1 MQYIV
6 FACNIVLGSSGIN
19 LGGGYVLGN
28 VSFTQKGHIAV
39 LTLNR
44 PEVLNAFNYAL
55 LNALH
60 EYVVKIQTSSDIRV
74 VIITGAGEKAFSA
87 GADLK
92 ERKTLTEEE
101 VRRNIFKIG
110 EVFNAVDS
118 LPQPTIAAINGAA
131 FGGGLELALAC
142 DFRIAQTESIMGL
155 TETSLAII
163 PGAGGTQRLPRLIGE
178 AKALELILMA
188 KRVTAAEALSIC
200 LVYDVSRKE
209 DLIGTSM
216 KWAER
221 MLVNGPLALKQAK
234 FAIKQGMNA
243 DLQTGLRIEQ
253 KAYELL
259 IPTDDRLEALAAFV
273 EKRRPNFKGK

>member
-1 MQYIV
+1 M
-6 FACNIVLGSSGIN
+6 
-19 LGGGYVLGN
+19 GN
-28 VSFTQKGHIAV
+28 VSFAQKGHIAV

-44 PEVLNAFNYAL
+44 PEVFNAFNYAL
-55 LNALH
+55 LNELH
-60 EYVVKIQTSSDIRV
+60 GYVEKIRTSSDIRI

-110 EVFNAVDS
+110 EVFNAIDS

-131 FGGGLELALAC
+131 FGGGLELALSC

-178 AKALELILMA
+178 AKALELILTA
-188 KRVTAAEALSIC
+188 KRVTAEEALTIG
-200 LVYDVSRKE
+200 LVNDVSRKE
-209 DLIGTSM
+209 DLIETSM
-216 KWAER
+216 NWAER

-259 IPTDDRLEALAAFV
+259 IPTEDRLEALAAFA
-273 EKRRPNFKGK
+273 EKRKPNFKGK